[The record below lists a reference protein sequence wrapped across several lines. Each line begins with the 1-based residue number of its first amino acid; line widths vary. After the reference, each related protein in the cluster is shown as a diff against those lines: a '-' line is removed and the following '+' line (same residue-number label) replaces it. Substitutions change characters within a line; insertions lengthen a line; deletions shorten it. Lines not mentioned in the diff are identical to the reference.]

1 MSHPVPSQQILVVDD
16 EPMVRDVLKM
26 TLNFAGHTVEI
37 ASGGPEALQKLAE
50 QKFDIV
56 FTDLNMPGMRG
67 DELARRIKRE
77 NPQQVIAMV
86 TAYANVLSPSEKEL
100 NPVDFF
106 ITKPFA
112 LETIAKAVAQAHEI
126 NKANGK
132 NEELLPPVP
141 HDHTFP

>member
-1 MSHPVPSQQILVVDD
+1 MPRASPSQHILVVDD
-16 EPMVRDVLKM
+16 EPMVRDALKM
-26 TLNFAGHTVEI
+26 ALTFSGHTVEL
-37 ASGGPEALQKLAE
+37 ASNGPEALRKLAE

-106 ITKPFA
+106 IVKPFA
-112 LETIAKAVAQAHEI
+112 LETIAKALEQAHEM
-126 NKANGK
+126 NKANRK
-132 NEELLPPVP
+132 NAELPLSVPTTTPP
-141 HDHTFP
+141 